1 VPRTIALNWID
12 WITLAIVLVSMLR
25 GIRSGV
31 LAEVVELGVLV
42 AAYLAAAVLYPQGVA
57 FIHRVPVLPRAWEG
71 LVSFLVIWL
80 VLYGVAASL
89 VRWALGRAIFPGSR
103 VLGGLVG
110 GVRGLVLVTALLF
123 MSLAAPFHRVVAT
136 DSTRSLV
143 APTLLRWG
151 DRLESAL
158 LPLAPVP
165 IPRLGPG
172 GRRF

>member
-1 VPRTIALNWID
+1 
-12 WITLAIVLVSMLR
+12 MLR

-31 LAEVVELGVLV
+31 LGEVVELGVLV

-71 LVSFLVIWL
+71 LVSFLVIW
-80 VLYGVAASL
+80 L